1 MQFFLYTGRHTVCW
15 TNLKRS
21 KTFAFFGST
30 CHHKLTKA
38 WINPRICYTCFSKIS
53 SANGAL
59 ISLQLAYIICKIWKS
74 EKNTPFTLT
83 ELTVCT
89 VDSLLCYLHCMSER
103 KEKMQLYQY
112 LHARSQRCC
121 HCCVKHYIPPSPHFW
136 CVFYANEKPHFLLV
150 ASYANCE
157 CEMFWLWGEKSS
169 FFPPRRRKKTKQNK
183 N

>member
-1 MQFFLYTGRHTVCW
+1 MFVASTLVSL
-15 TNLKRS
+15 LKREE
-21 KTFAFFGST
+21 
-30 CHHKLTKA
+30 
-38 WINPRICYTCFSKIS
+38 
-53 SANGAL
+53 NGAL

-169 FFPPRRRKKTKQNK
+169 FFPPKKKKENKTKLKLK
-183 N
+183 NGSSLNRPHSEFVQKLSLTQRCSC